1 MPISYLVFLQGSI
14 YHVLGMP
21 DSGETLLPRMS
32 VVAYILPRVSPG
44 WYLSFLGMPDSGETL
59 LPGMSVVAYILPRVS
74 PGWYLSCS
82 WYAR

>member
-1 MPISYLVFLQGSI
+1 MPISYLVFLQCGI

-44 WYLSFLGMPDSGETL
+44 CIYHVLGMPDSGETL
-59 LPGMSVVAYILPRVS
+59 LPRMSVVAYILPRLS
-74 PGWYLSCS
+74 PGCYLSCS